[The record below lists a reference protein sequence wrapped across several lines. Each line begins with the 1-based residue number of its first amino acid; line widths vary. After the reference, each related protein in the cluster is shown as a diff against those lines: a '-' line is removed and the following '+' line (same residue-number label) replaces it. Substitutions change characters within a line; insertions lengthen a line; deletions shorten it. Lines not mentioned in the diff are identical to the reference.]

1 MMGIVMM
8 EPIILIATMM
18 VETAVDL
25 MSISNTALNANAL
38 KPMKTLFPLH
48 MMQEHK
54 VRKLIY

>member
-25 MSISNTALNANAL
+25 MSIQNTALNANAL
-38 KPMKTLFPLH
+38 KLKTLFPHL
-48 MMQEHK
+48 MMQNHK